1 MTNYKTRD
9 DCDLRQGTDFPNSS
23 SEHADPI
30 QLNGLSV
37 TYDRRFSMGN
47 FEYLHPAITL
57 WLNCTVAKGEPLDLH
72 HAKERTR
79 RMARENVRAQLL
91 RVQGK
96 KEVVFL
102 GLQPPFAGG
111 TDPIVVQS
119 VCLSLIYSVNLGDG
133 NQFTPGYSNCAD
145 LRSVA
150 HHPGELHM
158 ALARLWQALWAN
170 IEDELSR
177 ARGKGNTNNFFGLP
191 PARQMASSSNR
202 VPISSAYRSPQ
213 PALPSER
220 PMPIVT
226 GGGDRWTP

>member
-1 MTNYKTRD
+1 MTNNDTKN
-9 DCDLRQGTDFPNSS
+9 DCDLTQGTHLLNSS
-23 SEHADPI
+23 SAHADPI
-30 QLNGLSV
+30 QLNGFSV

-47 FEYLHPAITL
+47 LEYLHPAITL
-57 WLNCTVAKGEPLDLH
+57 WLNCPSAEDKPFDLH

-119 VCLSLIYSVNLGDG
+119 ACLSLIHNVNLGDG
-133 NQFTPGYSNCAD
+133 NQFTPGYSDWAD

-158 ALARLWQALWAN
+158 ALARLWQSLWAN
-170 IEDELSR
+170 IEDELAR
-177 ARGKGNTNNFFGLP
+177 ARGEGGTNNFFGLP
-191 PARQMASSSNR
+191 PAKRVTSSSDCIPSSSAFR
-202 VPISSAYRSPQ
+202 SSQAAFPLERPVPIVA
-213 PALPSER
+213 
-220 PMPIVT
+220 
-226 GGGDRWTP
+226 GGGARWTP